1 MKQTVL
7 KLPLFINS
15 ILLIAY
21 MGLTAHADLHLNTR
35 GVIPLVLSSLL
46 LIDVTYISSCNI
58 RKNKTISL
66 FCGLLALESWYI
78 LLSASGNSI
87 TNIIFFA
94 LSPVIWCVSIK
105 FILMFLFQNSG
116 YKYQKLINL
125 CLTGTCI
132 CTLIGILASSKI
144 FFLLYGIQF
153 MASWLCFIFTV
164 IYHRKRIA
172 FVFKSEWKHIT
183 FSFIV
188 VMVLFLTYSFSTM
201 RVPEHLSN
209 FGIYIPILLFWVSV
223 HGIILNEHNSLPL
236 SAVFNNCQ
244 LTLLI
249 FTGVIIFSMVAMIL
263 DGGYSLLFIMLD
275 ALFAFLYVCNIA
287 LDFNFKK
294 GQNKIIRESKY
305 HVALQQLQREEQ
317 LNLEFANFLHDDILQ
332 DLLSVKNMM
341 KKADHPEVQKIITE
355 TLDNMNTYIREQM
368 QDYHPM
374 LLPKLTIK
382 ENYQNLLD
390 GISQSFPNRNICV
403 SFDCS
408 DSLFLVEPYNIFVY
422 RLLKELVMNV
432 YKHST
437 GEKAWITLTQD
448 KGIIILNVSDNG
460 TVDADVLLSADKL
473 KHRGLAMITERVNDM
488 DGSVTISNNHPH
500 GICIQTILPMKGDVS
515 YQHFVSR

>member
-7 KLPLFINS
+7 KLLLFINS

-21 MGLTAHADLHLNTR
+21 MGLTAHVDLHLNTR
-35 GVIPLVLSSLL
+35 GVIPLILSSLL

-116 YKYQKLINL
+116 YKYQKLISL
-125 CLTGTCI
+125 CLKGTCI
-132 CTLIGILASSKI
+132 CTLIGILVSSKI

-172 FVFKSEWKHIT
+172 FVFKSEWKHIA

-249 FTGVIIFSMVAMIL
+249 FTGVIIFSLIAMIL
-263 DGGYSLLFIMLD
+263 DGGYFLLSIMLD

-287 LDFNFKK
+287 LDLNFKK
-294 GQNKIIRESKY
+294 GQNKIMRESSY

-332 DLLSVKNMM
+332 DLLSVKNMI
-341 KKADHPEVQKIITE
+341 KKADRHEVQKIITE

-390 GISQSFPNRNICV
+390 GISQSFPNRKICV

-500 GICIQTILPMKGDVS
+500 GICVQTILPMKGDVS